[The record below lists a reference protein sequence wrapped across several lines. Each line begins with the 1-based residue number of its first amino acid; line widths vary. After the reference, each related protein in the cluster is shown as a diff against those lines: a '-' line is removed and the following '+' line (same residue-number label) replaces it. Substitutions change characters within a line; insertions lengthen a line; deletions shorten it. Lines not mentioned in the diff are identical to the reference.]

1 MNYRIFPPD
10 EMIECTLDMPLS
22 KSVSNRALIINA
34 IVGTQAPDRLSDC
47 TDTRVLAEALFSDG
61 AGSEINVGDAGT
73 AMRFLCAFFAAS
85 PGRTVILDGSDRMR
99 HRPIGPLVEAL
110 RTMGASIDYL
120 GEDGFPPLK
129 IVGTTLSG
137 GTVNIAAGISSQ
149 FVSALLLVAPTA
161 SSELTVRLDGDVVS
175 GSYVSMTVNM
185 MRRHGIDVDVSPCE
199 IVVTPGAYTPVEK
212 VDEGD
217 WSSASYWYETAA
229 LSAGWLELK
238 GLCRDSIQGDRRV
251 TEVFD
256 TLCVSTQWEDG
267 VAQLI
272 PSPEQAPRLN
282 MDFTDNPDL
291 AQTLAVTC
299 CMLNIPFRFTGLETL
314 RIKETDRLEALR
326 RELLKISFIVNVET
340 NGILSWEG
348 QRVPVRSVPS
358 VDTYGD
364 HRMAM
369 SFAPVSIFCPGI
381 EIRGAEVV
389 DKSYPAFWNDLR
401 AVGFT
406 VVDSDDVPDELRQ
419 MLQDQ

>member
-1 MNYRIFPPD
+1 MNYRIFPPE

-34 IVGTQAPDRLSDC
+34 ISGAQAPDRLADC
-47 TDTRVLAEALFSDG
+47 ADTSALAEALFSGG
-61 AGSEINVGDAGT
+61 ACSEINVGDSGT
-73 AMRFLCAFFAAS
+73 AMRFLCAFLAAS

-99 HRPIGPLVEAL
+99 QRPIGPLVEAL

-120 GEDGFPPLK
+120 GKEGFPPLR
-129 IVGTTLSG
+129 IMGTALGG
-137 GTVNIAAGISSQ
+137 GTVNIDAGISSQ

-175 GSYVSMTVNM
+175 GSYVAMTVNM

-199 IVVTPGAYTPVEK
+199 IVVTPGAYTPVED

-217 WSSASYWYETAA
+217 WSAASYWYETAA

-238 GLCRDSIQGDRRV
+238 GLRQDSIQGDRRV
-251 TEVFD
+251 AEIFD

-326 RELLKISFIVNVET
+326 LELLKISFIVNVES

-358 VDTYGD
+358 VDTHGD

-381 EIRGAEVV
+381 EICGAEVV
-389 DKSYPAFWNDLR
+389 DKSYPEFWNDLR
-401 AVGFT
+401 AAGFT
-406 VVDSDDVPDELRQ
+406 VVDSENIPDELRQ

>member
-1 MNYRIFPPD
+1 MNYRIFPPE

-34 IVGTQAPDRLSDC
+34 ISGAQAPDRLADC
-47 TDTRVLAEALFSDG
+47 ADTSALAEALFSGG
-61 AGSEINVGDAGT
+61 ACSEINVGDSGT
-73 AMRFLCAFFAAS
+73 AMRFLCAFLAAS

-99 HRPIGPLVEAL
+99 QRPIGPLVEAL

-120 GEDGFPPLK
+120 GEEGFPPLR
-129 IVGTTLSG
+129 IMGTALGG
-137 GTVNIAAGISSQ
+137 GTVNIDAGISSQ

-175 GSYVSMTVNM
+175 GSYVAMTVNM

-199 IVVTPGAYTPVEK
+199 IVVTPGAYTPVED

-217 WSSASYWYETAA
+217 WSAASYWYETAA

-238 GLCRDSIQGDRRV
+238 GLRQDSIQGDRRV
-251 TEVFD
+251 AEIFD

-326 RELLKISFIVNVET
+326 LELLKISFIVNVESS
-340 NGILSWEG
+340 GILSWEG

-358 VDTYGD
+358 VDTHGD

-381 EIRGAEVV
+381 EICGAEVV
-389 DKSYPAFWNDLR
+389 DKSYPEFWNDLR
-401 AVGFT
+401 AAGFT
-406 VVDSDDVPDELRQ
+406 VVDSENIPDELRQ